1 VREVLAYV
9 QYNAERLTENLRK
22 DVDRAVRAGKISAGE
37 SRQLM
42 RFYEAG
48 LDGYT
53 YLEEP

>member
-1 VREVLAYV
+1 M
-9 QYNAERLTENLRK
+9 RK
-22 DVDRAVRAGKISAGE
+22 DVDRAVRAGKISLTE
-37 SRQLM
+37 SRQML